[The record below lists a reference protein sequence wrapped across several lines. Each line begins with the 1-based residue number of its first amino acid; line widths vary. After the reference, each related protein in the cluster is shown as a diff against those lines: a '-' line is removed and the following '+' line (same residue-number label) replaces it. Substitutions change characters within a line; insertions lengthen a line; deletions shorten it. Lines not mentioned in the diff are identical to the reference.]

1 MPKIRLEPV
10 RGMRDIIPEEST
22 EILWLER
29 KFAEVAELYGYEP
42 VMAPTVELFSLFE
55 AKSGPEIRRS
65 MYVFKD
71 KAGRTVCL
79 RPEFTAS
86 MARIYLRRLQTLP
99 KPVKIFYIGSAFRY
113 EEPQRG
119 RFREFIQAGVEYLG
133 EEGVTADIE
142 LLLLIR
148 DYLREIRFV
157 DYSIKLG
164 HMGLFR
170 DLFNMW
176 SVPEDVQD
184 EIIHYID
191 KKELEKA
198 TTLLSEYPRAE
209 PEVISELSKCRG
221 SDPQGLVS
229 CAESVDLPEG
239 VMKHVELLA
248 HVIKVTQALGIPE
261 VYADLGFA
269 RGLAYYTGLIFE
281 IIPKKALSL
290 SVGGGGRYDT
300 LVSLYGGPATP
311 ATGFA
316 LGIDRIHLTLKESGW
331 SLPERKIKVMLVAL
345 ESDIHDYVDRVAT
358 TLRSSGII
366 ANVFPR
372 PKLSSALRVASEKGY
387 DYAIIIGRKEVE
399 GGYVTLKNLRERKQK
414 RVGVEELIK
423 EVVTG
428 E

>member
-1 MPKIRLEPV
+1 VPKIRLDPV
-10 RGMRDIIPEEST
+10 RGMRDIIPDESA

-29 KFAEVAELYGYEP
+29 KFADIAELYGYEP
-42 VMAPTVELFSLFE
+42 VIAPTVELFSLFE
-55 AKSGPEIRRS
+55 AKSGPEIKRS

-79 RPEFTAS
+79 RPELTAS
-86 MARIYLRRLQTLP
+86 MARIYLRRLQTRP

-119 RFREFIQAGVEYLG
+119 RYREFIQAGVEYLG
-133 EEGVTADIE
+133 EESVTADIE

-157 DYSIKLG
+157 NYSIKLG

-170 DLFNMW
+170 ELFNMW
-176 SVPEDVQD
+176 GIPEDVQD
-184 EIIHYID
+184 EVIHYID
-191 KKELEKA
+191 KKELEEA
-198 TTLLSEYPRAE
+198 TTLLRKYPKAK
-209 PEVISELSKCRG
+209 PEVINELPKCKGRN
-221 SDPQGLVS
+221 PHELIT
-229 CAESVDLPEG
+229 CAESAGLPKE

-248 HVIKVTQALGIPE
+248 YVTKVTQALDIQE

-281 IIPKKALSL
+281 IVPKEAISL

-331 SLPERKIKVMLVAL
+331 VIPEQKTKVMLVTL
-345 ESDIHDYVDRVAT
+345 EREIYDYVDRVAT
-358 TLRSSGII
+358 ILRSSGVIV
-366 ANVFPR
+366 NVFPR
-372 PKLSSALRVASEKGY
+372 PKLSSALRVASEQGY

-414 RVGVEELIK
+414 IVAVEELPK
-423 EVVTG
+423 EVVKG
-428 E
+428 